1 MAAIAVGVGNIY
13 GSTPNLRFYVS
24 NPSGGSANPTE
35 RMRIDSSGRVGI
47 GTASPAVTLDVSA
60 TDAIRVAA
68 GTTGQRPTG
77 AAGMIR
83 YNSTLGQF
91 EGYGAAWG
99 TIGGGAK
106 GGGSD
111 DVFYENGQTVT
122 TNYTLT
128 TNKNAMTAGPVS
140 INSGV
145 TVTIPSGSSWVV
157 V

>member
-1 MAAIAVGVGNIY
+1 
-13 GSTPNLRFYVS
+13 
-24 NPSGGSANPTE
+24 
-35 RMRIDSSGRVGI
+35 
-47 GTASPAVTLDVSA
+47 
-60 TDAIRVAA
+60 
-68 GTTGQRPTG
+68 
-77 AAGMIR
+77 MIR

-99 TIGGGAK
+99 TIGGGGGAV

-111 DVFYENGQTVT
+111 AVFFENDQTVT